1 MDDKSNEH
9 NVYRSIRLLT
19 GIFKMRELG
28 ILIVFLL
35 LCALTTLLNTRFLS
49 LTNLQSLSYR
59 IAIFAI
65 IAIGETLV
73 IITGGIDLA
82 PGSITA
88 LTCMLCAWFLKH
100 NLGIAGSIAL
110 TVIIAGLIGLYHGIF
125 VTKLSVPAFV
135 ITLGTFL
142 MARSAAGVVTSGRPI
157 INLPE
162 SFEFIAWGEILNI
175 VPCPVLILILVAVLA
190 WVLLRFTITGRHIYA
205 IGGNPEAAR
214 LSGIN
219 VHAKQMLVYVISA
232 ALSGVAGI
240 ITASRVTQ
248 GQVNVGRYYE
258 LLAIAGAVIGGASL
272 FGGEG
277 TILGTLIGASI
288 LGVLDNVVSIFWPI
302 SAYWK
307 DFVIG
312 GVLVIAVTMDIQRR
326 TGKIDAIKKM
336 IIGKVPKKG

>member
-1 MDDKSNEH
+1 MDDKSREH
-9 NVYRSIRLLT
+9 NVFRSSHILLRV
-19 GIFKMRELG
+19 FKMRELG

-35 LCALTTLLNTRFLS
+35 LCAITGLLNPRFLS
-49 LTNLQSLSYR
+49 LDNLQTLSYR

-65 IAIGETLV
+65 IAIGETLI
-73 IITGGIDLA
+73 IITGGIDLS

-100 NLGIAGSIAL
+100 NFGIAGSMAL
-110 TVIIAGLIGLYHGIF
+110 TVIMAMLIGLYHGIF

-142 MARSAAGVVTSGRPI
+142 MARSVAGVITSGRPI

-162 SFEFIAWGEILNI
+162 SFGFIAWGEILNI
-175 VPCPVLILILVAVLA
+175 VPCPVLILIVIASFS
-190 WVLLRFTITGRHIYA
+190 WVFLRFTVTGRHIYA

-214 LSGIN
+214 LSGVN
-219 VHAKQMLVYVISA
+219 VHVKQILVYVISA
-232 ALSGVAGI
+232 ALSGVVGI

-302 SAYWK
+302 SSYWK

-326 TGKIDAIKKM
+326 TGRIDAIKEIVKS
-336 IIGKVPKKG
+336 KK